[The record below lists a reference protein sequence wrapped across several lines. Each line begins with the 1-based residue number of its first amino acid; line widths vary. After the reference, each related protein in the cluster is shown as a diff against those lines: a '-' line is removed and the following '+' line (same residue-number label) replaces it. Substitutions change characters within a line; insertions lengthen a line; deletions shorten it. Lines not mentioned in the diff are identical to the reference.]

1 MAGKLITVKK
11 FNPFGKFLLSWKGKV
26 IKSDNNLTVIQGR
39 YRLRRWN
46 LGYMILEPDDIFI
59 EYYFKNKWFNIF
71 EIRGGK
77 DNHLKGWYCNITEPP
92 KISDNEIIFCD
103 LLLDIFISPEGK
115 ITIAD
120 EDEFEKLNLKEKDK
134 DSWENSIK
142 AKDEI
147 IRMFKLKKEPFDK
160 KL

>member
-11 FNPFGKFLLSWKGKV
+11 LNPFGKFLLSWKGEV
-26 IKSDNNLTVIQGR
+26 IKSDNSLTVIQGR
-39 YRLRRWN
+39 YRLRKWD
-46 LGYMILEPDDIFI
+46 LGYMILEPDDIFT

-71 EIRGGK
+71 EIRSGK
-77 DNHLKGWYCNITEPP
+77 DNHLKGWYCNIAEPP
-92 KISDNEIIFCD
+92 KISENEIIWTD

-115 ITIAD
+115 ITITD
-120 EDEFEKLNLKEKDK
+120 EDEFERLNLKEKDK

-160 KL
+160 K

>member
-1 MAGKLITVKK
+1 MKNLFVTVKK
-11 FNPFGKFLLSWKGKV
+11 LDPFGKSLGSWNGKV
-26 IKSDNNLTVIQGR
+26 IKSNNDLTVIESIYR
-39 YRLRRWN
+39 YKN
-46 LGYMILEPDDIFI
+46 LDLEYLILKIGDIFT

-92 KISDNEIIFCD
+92 KISDNEIIWTD

-115 ITIAD
+115 ITVTD
-120 EDEFEKLNLKEKDK
+120 EDEFERLNLKEKDK
-134 DSWENSIK
+134 DSWKNSIK

-160 KL
+160 K